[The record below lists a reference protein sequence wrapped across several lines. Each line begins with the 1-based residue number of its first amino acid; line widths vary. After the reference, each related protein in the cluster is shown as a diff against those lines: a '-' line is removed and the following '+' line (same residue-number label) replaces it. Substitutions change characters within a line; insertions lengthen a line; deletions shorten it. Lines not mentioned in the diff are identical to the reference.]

1 MAVEKAGAAAQ
12 VNTYSHF
19 NVEKIIQTLAYIQR
33 KTGTESKMDMIKYL
47 FFADRVNI
55 RRHFSFISQDYYYA
69 LKLGPIASETL
80 DVLNKDEEYLN
91 YPDDV
96 LHLLDK
102 ISIKDKQ
109 TRIIDETSIALLNK
123 DEIDSMDFV
132 TDIFKKDM
140 PLIEF
145 THEYP
150 EWKRY
155 EILFKNHYI
164 SKTNINVE
172 DFFTNPNMN
181 NSPLLMKYF
190 SEDPL
195 YEDLDYLNEA
205 KRFYLEKAALVDTS
219 F

>member
-1 MAVEKAGAAAQ
+1 MAGEKAGVVAQ

-19 NVEKIIQTLAYIQR
+19 NVGKIIQTLAYIQR
-33 KTGTESKMDMIKYL
+33 KTGADSKTDLIKYL

-55 RRHFSFISQDYYYA
+55 RRYFSSISQDYYYA

-96 LHLLDK
+96 LQLLEK

-109 TRIIDETSIALLNK
+109 TRIIDEASLDLLSKNEIESI
-123 DEIDSMDFV
+123 DFV
-132 TDIFKKDM
+132 TNIFKKDM

-155 EILFKNHYI
+155 GILFKNKYI
-164 SKTNINVE
+164 SKVNINVE
-172 DFFTNPNMN
+172 DFFKNPDMD
-181 NSPLLMKYF
+181 NSPLLKKYF

-205 KRFYLEKAALVDTS
+205 KRFYLEKAALVNDP